1 MKKVSKIVMWIALGI
16 YLPLVF
22 SFIAVDRNELACK
35 ALNVCVVDSATARFV
50 TPGEIKR
57 AITNQFGSFKGV
69 RLNSINTGA
78 VEHLLLKYQAIEN
91 VEVFGSPAGSIC
103 VRIKQRTPVLRVFH
117 EGQSFFWDGTGV
129 KVPIRGTYLADIMI
143 LNGHVSKIKDKSEV
157 LELTRYI
164 EDHSFWRAQ
173 IEQLYIQADGDIV
186 LIPRVGD
193 HRIILGSAEDLDT
206 KFRNLKALY
215 KNGLHPL
222 EWNSYKEINLKYKGQ
237 VICAKP

>member
-1 MKKVSKIVMWIALGI
+1 MGKMWKIVLWIALGI

-22 SFIAVDRNELACK
+22 SFIAVDRSELVCK
-35 ALNVCVVDSATARFV
+35 TLNVCVVDSATARFV

-57 AITNQFGSFKGV
+57 AITNQFGSFKGTQ
-69 RLNSINTGA
+69 LNGINTGA
-78 VEHLLLKYQAIEN
+78 VEQLLLKYQAIEYA
-91 VEVFGSPAGSIC
+91 EVFGSPAGSLS

-117 EGQSFFWDGTGV
+117 EGQTYFWDGTGV

-143 LNGHVSKIKDKSEV
+143 LNGNVHKIKDKNDL

-164 EDHSFWRAQ
+164 ENHAFWRAQ
-173 IEQLYIQADGDIV
+173 IEQIYIQADGDIV

-193 HRIILGSAEDLDT
+193 HRIVLGSVEDMDV

-215 KNGLHPL
+215 TNGLHPL
-222 EWNSYKEINLKYKGQ
+222 EWNSYHEINLKYKGQ